1 MPQSETC
8 NYTQHS
14 ATFLPI
20 LYSTYFLFGLLGN
33 GLVVWV
39 IMKGAQLRS
48 MTDVCL
54 LNLALADLLL
64 VISLPFLAHQARDHW
79 VFGDAMCKLV
89 LGVYYVGYYS
99 GIFFIT
105 LMAVDR
111 YLAVVHAVHALR
123 IRTRTY
129 GIIASIVVW
138 IASILS
144 SFPEVTALKLSAG
157 DPPICYRDYQ
167 GEDHLR
173 SVSIFKMNILGFVV
187 PLAILF
193 FCYTRILLKLLHSR
207 SRKGQA
213 VRLIVV
219 VMVVFLCCWAPYNAT
234 LFFWGLH
241 NQGFFHDCD
250 SSKSLLLSLQITEV
264 MAYTHCCLNPVLYV
278 FVGEKFRRRFLRL
291 LSKSPCVRCGFVKAY
306 LTTASGSVYS
316 RASSMEE
323 RSTTV

>member
-1 MPQSETC
+1 MC

-39 IMKGAQLRS
+39 IMGGEQLRS

-54 LNLALADLLL
+54 LNLSLADLLL

-144 SFPEVTALKLSAG
+144 SFPEVTALKLSDR

-193 FCYTRILLKLLHSR
+193 FCYTQILLKLLHSR
-207 SRKGQA
+207 SRKVQA

-219 VMVVFLCCWAPYNAT
+219 VMVVFLCCWAPYNIT

-241 NQGFFHDCD
+241 THDFFSDCD

-323 RSTTV
+323 RSTQI